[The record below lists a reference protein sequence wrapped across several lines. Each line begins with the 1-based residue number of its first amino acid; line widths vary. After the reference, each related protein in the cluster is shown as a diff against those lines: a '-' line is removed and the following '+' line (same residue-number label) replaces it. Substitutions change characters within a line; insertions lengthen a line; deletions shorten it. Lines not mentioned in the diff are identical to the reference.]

1 MWRAQAR
8 FEGANT
14 LQRSAILANTLRQST
29 AALQREARKS
39 NARVA
44 PMRLTRTDCRLLAWM
59 LYFSVLFSAFACS
72 IGHGQMAGL
81 QLSGLSSQYCSFDGN
96 FGAGADLDG
105 SGIVAPNSAT
115 GSGCSLSST
124 FSAIILAAFF
134 GLLGLLAPSRAPRL
148 SLFFTPRSVRYL
160 WPSANPRA
168 SPLIP

>member
-1 MWRAQAR
+1 M
-8 FEGANT
+8 
-14 LQRSAILANTLRQST
+14 
-29 AALQREARKS
+29 K
-39 NARVA
+39 
-44 PMRLTRTDCRLLAWM
+44 LTRSDRRLLAWM

-105 SGIVAPNSAT
+105 SGVVAPNPAT
-115 GSGCSLSST
+115 GSGCVLASL

-134 GLLGLLAPSRAPRL
+134 GFLGLLVASCTALLSVFFAPYP
-148 SLFFTPRSVRYL
+148 VRYP

-168 SPLIP
+168 SPSTL

>member
-1 MWRAQAR
+1 MKP
-8 FEGANT
+8 T
-14 LQRSAILANTLRQST
+14 PTH
-29 AALQREARKS
+29 
-39 NARVA
+39 
-44 PMRLTRTDCRLLAWM
+44 RTLLAWM

-81 QLSGLSSQYCSFDGN
+81 QLSGLDGQYCSFEGN

-105 SGIVAPNSAT
+105 SGVVAANPAT

-134 GLLGLLAPSRAPRL
+134 GLLGLLAPNRAPLL
-148 SLFFTPRSVRYL
+148 SFFFTPRAVRYL

-168 SPLIP
+168 SPVLA

>member
-1 MWRAQAR
+1 ML
-8 FEGANT
+8 E
-14 LQRSAILANTLRQST
+14 SH
-29 AALQREARKS
+29 
-39 NARVA
+39 
-44 PMRLTRTDCRLLAWM
+44 PMKLTRSDCRLLAWM

-105 SGIVAPNSAT
+105 SGVVAPNPAT
-115 GSGCSLSST
+115 GSGCVLASL

-134 GLLGLLAPSRAPRL
+134 GFLGLLVASCTALLSVFFAPYP
-148 SLFFTPRSVRYL
+148 VRYL

-168 SPLIP
+168 SPSTL

>member
-1 MWRAQAR
+1 ML
-8 FEGANT
+8 E
-14 LQRSAILANTLRQST
+14 SH
-29 AALQREARKS
+29 
-39 NARVA
+39 
-44 PMRLTRTDCRLLAWM
+44 PMKLTRSDRRLLAWM

-105 SGIVAPNSAT
+105 SGVVAPNPAT
-115 GSGCSLSST
+115 GSGCVLASL

-134 GLLGLLAPSRAPRL
+134 GFLGLLVASCTALLSVFFAPYP
-148 SLFFTPRSVRYL
+148 VRYL

-168 SPLIP
+168 SPSTL

>member
-1 MWRAQAR
+1 MKPTP
-8 FEGANT
+8 NH
-14 LQRSAILANTLRQST
+14 
-29 AALQREARKS
+29 
-39 NARVA
+39 
-44 PMRLTRTDCRLLAWM
+44 RTLLAWM

-81 QLSGLSSQYCSFDGN
+81 QLSGLDGQYCSFDGN

-105 SGIVAPNSAT
+105 SGVVTPNPAT
-115 GSGCSLSST
+115 GSGCALSST

-134 GLLGLLAPSRAPRL
+134 GLLGLLAASRAPRPA
-148 SLFFTPRSVRYL
+148 LFFLPPPVRYL